1 MCHVSCLFRLLE
13 SWVSQPS
20 LRRCAVCIMAR
31 PTARKTTTEFL
42 QRKSS
47 QFNVIVNLYNARD
60 RNSLNI
66 FTCWYVFSNVAI
78 LGAGL
83 MGAGIAQV
91 SIDKGMRT
99 TLKDMSEAGLNR
111 GRMQIEDGLE
121 LGIKKKKMNRFMS
134 AA

>member
-1 MCHVSCLFRLLE
+1 MCQVCCVFRLLE
-13 SWVSQPS
+13 SWVSPPS

-31 PTARKTTTEFL
+31 PIARKITTEFL

-121 LGIKKKKMNRFMS
+121 LGIKKKKMNRFV
-134 AA
+134 